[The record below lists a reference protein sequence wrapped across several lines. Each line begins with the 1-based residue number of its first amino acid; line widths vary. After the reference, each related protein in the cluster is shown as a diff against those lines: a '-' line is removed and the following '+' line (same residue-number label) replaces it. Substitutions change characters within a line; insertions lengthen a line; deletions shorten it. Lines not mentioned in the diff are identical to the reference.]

1 MVKENRILIF
11 ILGFVFAWIL
21 FFASSKKA
29 ISQSTIPSG
38 VAFSG
43 ESNVMYFLDRSDS
56 KIYRYNV
63 QGRLTRTYIIEELGE
78 DLRLR

>member
-11 ILGFVFAWIL
+11 VLGFVFAWIL
-21 FFASSKKA
+21 FFASSKNA
-29 ISQSTIPSG
+29 VSQSTIPSS

-43 ESNVMYFLDRSDS
+43 ESNVMYFLDRNEA
-56 KIYRYNV
+56 KIYRYNT

-78 DLRLR
+78 DLRPK

>member
-11 ILGFVFAWIL
+11 ILGFIFAWVL
-21 FFASSKKA
+21 FFASSKSA
-29 ISQSTIPSG
+29 ISQSTIPSSI
-38 VAFSG
+38 AFSG

-56 KIYRYNV
+56 KIYRYNT
-63 QGRLTRTYIIEELGE
+63 QGRLTRTYTIEELGE